1 LKTRLL
7 PLLLLALTA
16 HAQAP
21 LFSAP
26 IAPLTPQQR
35 AAMTGKSWK
44 PGCPVSLDDLASVRV
59 TYWGFD
65 NQTHQG
71 TIVLHKRFAP
81 EAYDIFNQLYSAR
94 FPIYKVDLWD
104 SYGPDVY
111 AQQDITVG
119 FYCQHSDD
127 DPNQW
132 NSHAYGLA
140 IDLNPRENP
149 FQNPK
154 SGWWPASS
162 AVFAPRDN
170 GQGKISPDSPAFRI
184 FMRHG
189 WVWGGFS
196 PGSPDLMQFSKLT
209 YGGSGSPLDR
219 PYTATSLQSTPEP
232 APQTTPPQ

>member
-1 LKTRLL
+1 LKTRFLVTAFVL
-7 PLLLLALTA
+7 VLSA

-26 IAPLTPQQR
+26 ISPLTAQQR

-71 TIVLHKRFAP
+71 TIVLHKRFAQ
-81 EAYDIFNQLYSAR
+81 EAYDIFGQLYSAR
-94 FPIYKVDLWD
+94 FPIYKIDTWEN
-104 SYGPDVY
+104 YGPDVY
-111 AQQDITVG
+111 AEQDITVG
-119 FYCQHSDD
+119 FYCERADD
-127 DPNQW
+127 DPTQW
-132 NSHAYGLA
+132 SSHAYGLA

-154 SGWWPASS
+154 SGWWPQSS

-184 FMRHG
+184 FMRHR

-196 PGSPDLMQFSKLT
+196 AGDPDLMHFTKLT
-209 YGGSGSPLDR
+209 YGGSGNPLDR
-219 PYTATSLQSTPEP
+219 PYTVTGLQSTPET
-232 APQTTPPQ
+232 APPQ